1 MHTPERPGFFIAF
14 IGGRRFEKLIFQLDP
29 LGIPEVSPEEVS
41 LRSFGETDG
50 GIWTAFHLADEHR
63 TGRASSNEDHRHY
76 DITRHDLDV
85 RIDGTKIVATDR
97 LTLRPLSPGLR
108 VLPFRLFRTLRVS
121 RVSDEQGRDLQF
133 IQEGRDS
140 DADFGVILPDPLEA
154 GKDVRLTVE
163 YAGGDAISDLGGGN
177 FYLGPRSTWYPNN
190 YGTQFGDRAAF
201 DIAFRYAK
209 SKTLIGTGA
218 LAGPLEK
225 DGDLTLAKWS
235 SGGLELAV
243 SGFNIG
249 QFKTKSVKDAAT
261 GYDIEFYA
269 NNDLPNFMQGANQL
283 GSMSTTGMADS
294 AIADAQNSTRI
305 FDVYFGK
312 LPYTRVAMTQ
322 QPAGNFG
329 QAWPTLVYMPFTA
342 FMDSTQRYMAGGI
355 RAATADFFKYVGPHE
370 VAHQWWGHTVGWTSY
385 RDQWM
390 SEGFAQFST
399 SLYVEQVHGREKF
412 LDFWKD
418 ERELIITAR
427 PQTRDRKPYLVGP
440 VTQGY
445 RLNSG
450 KTGNIAQFM
459 IYPKGGYIL
468 HMLRMMM
475 FDPEQG
481 GDKRFMAMMHDFTKT
496 HFNKDVSTADFQ
508 RAVERHMTKEMNL
521 DNNGRMDWFFNQ
533 WVYGTELPSYRLEYR
548 MDGDLLNGSVTQSGV
563 SDGFKMRVPIYL
575 DFGKGWVR
583 LGAAN
588 ITGNK
593 TVEIKN
599 IKLPAVPKRVVI
611 GALQDVLALD
621 IDNVKSK

>member
-1 MHTPERPGFFIAF
+1 MFYRKSPALACAFALLLVTFAPPRSAAAAGGEIAGTITDPKGAVVVGAQVTAVEAATGKTAQGLTDGQGNFKLAGLPAGTYTVVVAAPGFA
-14 IGGRRFEKLIFQLDP
+14 
-29 LGIPEVSPEEVS
+29 
-41 LRSFGETDG
+41 
-50 GIWTAFHLADEHR
+50 
-63 TGRASSNEDHRHY
+63 
-76 DITRHDLDV
+76 
-85 RIDGTKIVATDR
+85 
-97 LTLRPLSPGLR
+97 GLR
-108 VLPFRLFRTLRVS
+108 REGVRV
-121 RVSDEQGRDLQF
+121 E
-133 IQEGRDS
+133 EGKTARA
-140 DADFGVILPDPLEA
+140 DAQ
-154 GKDVRLTVE
+154 LTVE
-163 YAGGDAISDLGGGN
+163 YAGGDAILDLGGGN

-269 NNDLPNFMQGANQL
+269 NNELPYFMQGANQL

-399 SLYVEQVHGREKF
+399 SLY
-412 LDFWKD
+412 
-418 ERELIITAR
+418 
-427 PQTRDRKPYLVGP
+427 
-440 VTQGY
+440 
-445 RLNSG
+445 S
-450 KTGNIAQFM
+450 
-459 IYPKGGYIL
+459 
-468 HMLRMMM
+468 
-475 FDPEQG
+475 
-481 GDKRFMAMMHDFTKT
+481 
-496 HFNKDVSTADFQ
+496 
-508 RAVERHMTKEMNL
+508 
-521 DNNGRMDWFFNQ
+521 
-533 WVYGTELPSYRLEYR
+533 
-548 MDGDLLNGSVTQSGV
+548 
-563 SDGFKMRVPIYL
+563 
-575 DFGKGWVR
+575 
-583 LGAAN
+583 
-588 ITGNK
+588 GNK

-599 IKLPAVPKRVVI
+599 IKLPAVPKRVVV

-621 IDNVKSK
+621 SDNVKSK